1 MNQSFESMFESMEK
15 TISGMETNSSRIP
28 GFYRLSVEQRLAF
41 LARRFGLSEEQVDAL
56 RSGGT
61 LRIENAVNMVENVVG
76 VLGMPLG
83 LGLNFLVD
91 GCDLF
96 VPMAIEEAS
105 IVAAASKAALLVRGG
120 GGFFTRVNEP
130 IMIGQIQVEN
140 LEDPVAAANELM
152 EKKHEVITEANS
164 VNPRMVIRGGG
175 AFDLETRIVDCG
187 EENDGLGNVGKVLVV
202 HLLINVCEAMGAN
215 AVNYAC
221 EAAGPMIEKITGG
234 RALLQIVSNYAD
246 RCLARAEFTLPV
258 EHLAMEG
265 LDGAEVA
272 RRLVMADRL
281 ARTDPYRAA
290 THNKGIFNGI
300 CATAIALGQDW
311 RAIEAGGHAYAARD
325 GLYRGLTSYRIKD
338 GYLHAELE
346 LPFQVGWVGGAVNSH
361 PGVKLLRTISGIRNS
376 TQLAGLMAAVGL
388 GQNLA
393 ALLALCTAG
402 IQRGHM
408 ALHARSV
415 AVSVGVPPENVEAVT
430 KEMIRRNEVK
440 VAVAEEIYRNM
451 REKSKPGNEERDL
464 PVESFAPGK
473 VVLFGEHAVV
483 YNNSPG
489 ISAAISSGLTVTISK
504 DPDGP
509 RFLNPQFKQVFPVP
523 ESDKDIRLLSKASD
537 LALEMYGLDKEG
549 IAIDIKSD
557 LVPGMGLG
565 SSAAFSVALCTALRR
580 FKGLDHTRR
589 WDNGLFKEVQKLEEI
604 FHGSP
609 SGMDAATILSDG
621 VLWFR
626 KGPPRE
632 LLPLR
637 LSRPLTGIVCLVEPA
652 VRTIDMVERVRR
664 RREKNPETMNCILSD
679 IGNLTVDAGIALG
692 TGDVTEAGRLMFRNH
707 ELLAKLGVSTP
718 ALDRAVKD
726 LLDAG
731 VLGAKLTG
739 GGGGGAV
746 VALVKASDQMRLVD
760 ELSGE
765 FPLVLP
771 FALGTAT

>member
-1 MNQSFESMFESMEK
+1 MNQPFESMDK
-15 TISGMETNSSRIP
+15 TVSGMETNSSRIP

-41 LARRFGLSEEQVDAL
+41 LARRFGLTDEQVDGL
-56 RSGGT
+56 RKGGA

-120 GGFFTRVNEP
+120 GGFFTRVSEP

-140 LEDPVAAANELM
+140 LEDPVEAARILM
-152 EKKHEVITEANS
+152 EKKQEVITEANS
-164 VNPRMVIRGGG
+164 VNPRMVVRGGG
-175 AFDLETRIVDCG
+175 AFELETRIVDCG
-187 EENDGLGNVGKVLVV
+187 EESDGLGDVGQVLVV
-202 HLLINVCEAMGAN
+202 HLLVNVCEAMGAN

-221 EAAGPMIEKITGG
+221 EAAGPVIERITGG

-246 RCLARAEFTLPV
+246 RCLAHAEFSLPV
-258 EHLAMEG
+258 EHLATEG
-265 LDGAEVA
+265 IDGKEVA

-300 CATAIALGQDW
+300 CAAALALGQDW
-311 RAIEAGGHAYAARD
+311 RAIEAGGHAYACRD
-325 GLYRGLTSYRIKD
+325 GRYRGLTKYRIKND
-338 GYLHAELE
+338 CLHAELV
-346 LPFQVGWVGGAVNSH
+346 LPFQVGWVGGAANSH
-361 PGVKLLRTISGIRNS
+361 PGVKLLRTISCIRS
-376 TQLAGLMAAVGL
+376 SKQLAGLMAAVGL

-393 ALLALCTAG
+393 ALLALCTDG

-415 AVSVGVPPENVEAVT
+415 AISVGVPPEQVETVT

-440 VAVAEEIYRNM
+440 VTVAEEIYRNM
-451 REKSKPGNEERDL
+451 REKSKPWKEEREL
-464 PVESFAPGK
+464 PVESYAPGK

-489 ISAAISSGLTVTISK
+489 ISAAISSGLTVTIRR

-509 RFLNPQFKQVFPVP
+509 RFLNPRFRQVFPVP
-523 ESDKDIRLLSKASD
+523 ESDKDIRFLSKAAD
-537 LALEMYGLDKEG
+537 LALQMYGLDKEG
-549 IAIDIKSD
+549 IAIDIKAD

-580 FKGLDHTRR
+580 FKGLDATRR
-589 WDNGLFKEVQKLEEI
+589 WDNGLFNEVQKLEQI

-637 LSRPLTGIVCLVEPA
+637 LSRPLSGIVCIVEPA
-652 VRTIDMVERVRR
+652 VRTIDMVARVRR
-664 RREKNPETMNCILSD
+664 RREEDREAVDRILSG
-679 IGNLTVDAGIALG
+679 IGHLTVDAGIALG
-692 TGDVTEAGRLMFRNH
+692 TGDAKDAGRLMFRNH

-718 ALDRAVKD
+718 ALDNAVKT

-746 VALVKASDQMRLVD
+746 VALVNQGDQMCLVED
-760 ELSGE
+760 LSAE
-765 FPLVLP
+765 FPLIFP
-771 FALGTAT
+771 FTLGAAT